1 MKEIDYSKITDN
13 PKVVELF
20 KKRNEIE
27 NQITDIETM
36 ALVKYE
42 FEVLGIDESLEE
54 LNQNNEVL
62 DLVSN
67 CYNCVECGVILD
79 KEKEGDI
86 CTTCYKETHC
96 G

>member
-54 LNQNNEVL
+54 LNQNNE
-62 DLVSN
+62 
-67 CYNCVECGVILD
+67 E
-79 KEKEGDI
+79 
-86 CTTCYKETHC
+86 
-96 G
+96 